1 MNCQKLKMG
10 DLIMTVSNFLFI
22 LLYIVFLVWIV
33 NIETDLCFIRKSLK
47 EFKEKEDK
55 KEYKENEELKE
66 AIKSFLENF

>member
-1 MNCQKLKMG
+1 MG
-10 DLIMTVSNFLFI
+10 YFLLAILILVST
-22 LLYIVFLVWIV
+22 V

-66 AIKSFLENF
+66 AIKSFLENY

>member
-1 MNCQKLKMG
+1 
-10 DLIMTVSNFLFI
+10 MTVSNFLFI
-22 LLYIVFLVWIV
+22 LVYFVFLVWIV

-66 AIKSFLENF
+66 AIKSFLENY